1 MKHRRR
7 RRPLRWCLALF
18 GVMIAVVLTLTAVFF
33 VWPSTNAPRRSDA
46 IVVLGGSGPR
56 LQKGLALARAGYA
69 PYLAV
74 SGGDHTECPSA
85 SPGIR
90 VICFS
95 PHPDTTQGEA
105 RAVTGLADAHD
116 WRQIIVVSGTPQTTR
131 ARIRFD
137 RCYHGTL
144 LFDPV
149 SPGGLGSWVHNVI
162 YEWAAL
168 AKALTLQR
176 GC

>member
-69 PYLAV
+69 PYLAGLGWRSHGV
-74 SGGDHTECPSA
+74 PIGITRNPGD
-85 SPGIR
+85 
-90 VICFS
+90 
-95 PHPDTTQGEA
+95 
-105 RAVTGLADAHD
+105 
-116 WRQIIVVSGTPQTTR
+116 
-131 ARIRFD
+131 
-137 RCYHGTL
+137 L
-144 LFDPV
+144 LFPA
-149 SPGGLGSWVHNVI
+149 P
-162 YEWAAL
+162 
-168 AKALTLQR
+168 
-176 GC
+176 